1 VADKYPE
8 LGFKFAIGDDVMFAV
23 SVREAAI
30 KYLRAAESPV
40 GAVKSNRWRVLH
52 PRSASTIR
60 VKAFSSEREFLMSN
74 LDAIFTALHTSAE
87 SLAETDRLLRQYAA
101 SVMDPA
107 QPIQVT
113 VGTSLQ
119 PVIDRAPE
127 GRRWCSSRGCMS
139 GRFVS

>member
-1 VADKYPE
+1 
-8 LGFKFAIGDDVMFAV
+8 
-23 SVREAAI
+23 
-30 KYLRAAESPV
+30 
-40 GAVKSNRWRVLH
+40 
-52 PRSASTIR
+52 
-60 VKAFSSEREFLMSN
+60 MSN

-101 SVMDPA
+101 SVIDPA

-127 GRRWCSSRGCMS
+127 GSWLVLEQMPGVVGANPASLPV
-139 GRFVS
+139 FP